1 MSWIPH
7 ILRDKNVLIGITGS
21 IAAYKAAFLV
31 RLLRKAGAEVK
42 VVMSPGSEEFI
53 TPLTLATLAKNPVH
67 SDFTEDKHTGEWTNH
82 VELGLWADVM
92 LIAPATANTLAK
104 MVSGECDNLLMAVL
118 LSARCPVMV
127 APAMDLD
134 MFTHEAT
141 QHNLEVLRKREV
153 TVIEPGTG
161 ELASGLE
168 GKGRMEEPE
177 AIVSALEK
185 FFGDRAPLAGKKA
198 MVTAGPTYES
208 IDAVRF
214 IGNHSS
220 GKMGMAVANELAAQG
235 AEVTL
240 ILGPTNVPYDNPAV
254 DVVHIVSAEDLFSAS
269 AERFASSDITVMSAA
284 VADYRPKT
292 VVNRKMK
299 KSENELK
306 IELEPT
312 TDVLKTLGSQKKP
325 EQLLVGFALET
336 DNELENAQG
345 KLERKNLD
353 LIVLNSLKDPG
364 AGFGHDTNKV
374 TLIDKRNKIASF
386 ELKSKVDV
394 AKDIVARITELIG

>member
-1 MSWIPH
+1 M
-7 ILRDKNVLIGITGS
+7 
-21 IAAYKAAFLV
+21 V
-31 RLLRKAGAEVK
+31 R
-42 VVMSPGSEEFI
+42 
-53 TPLTLATLAKNPVH
+53 
-67 SDFTEDKHTGEWTNH
+67 
-82 VELGLWADVM
+82 
-92 LIAPATANTLAK
+92 
-104 MVSGECDNLLMAVL
+104 
-118 LSARCPVMV
+118 
-127 APAMDLD
+127 
-134 MFTHEAT
+134 
-141 QHNLEVLRKREV
+141 
-153 TVIEPGTG
+153 
-161 ELASGLE
+161 
-168 GKGRMEEPE
+168 
-177 AIVSALEK
+177 
-185 FFGDRAPLAGKKA
+185 
-198 MVTAGPTYES
+198 
-208 IDAVRF
+208 
-214 IGNHSS
+214 
-220 GKMGMAVANELAAQG
+220 
-235 AEVTL
+235 
-240 ILGPTNVPYDNPAV
+240 
-254 DVVHIVSAEDLFSAS
+254 IVSAEDLFSAS
-269 AERFASSDITVMSAA
+269 TERFASSDITVMSAA